1 MTNKWISFIKFALVG
16 VVNTLI
22 DFVVYALLTTIGVN
36 YILAQW
42 ISYSVGILN
51 SYVMNRKWTFER
63 KEKSSKREV
72 ISFVILNLITL
83 SLTSFLL
90 TVLYNKWGIPLLI
103 SKLLITIASVGINF
117 IGTKLFVF
125 TTKKKEG
132 FIYDDKKSSYSS
144 RRFRNSIFASD
155 KSAAERNA
163 ANCR

>member
-42 ISYSVGILN
+42 ISYSAGILN

-72 ISFVILNLITL
+72 ISFVIVNLITL

-90 TVLYNKWGIPLLI
+90 TVLYNKWGISLLI
-103 SKLLITIASVGINF
+103 SKLLITIVSVGINF

-125 TTKKKEG
+125 TTKKE
-132 FIYDDKKSSYSS
+132 
-144 RRFRNSIFASD
+144 RRIHI
-155 KSAAERNA
+155 
-163 ANCR
+163 